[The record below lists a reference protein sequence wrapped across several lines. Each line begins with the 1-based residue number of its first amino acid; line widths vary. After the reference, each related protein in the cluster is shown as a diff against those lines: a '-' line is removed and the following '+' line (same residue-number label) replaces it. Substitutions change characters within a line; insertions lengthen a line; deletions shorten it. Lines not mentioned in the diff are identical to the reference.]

1 MNSELKLLAET
12 TDKLFGEWND
22 LADAW
27 RTLEETG
34 LTRIGISEDLGG
46 SGGDA
51 EQAAAVLRSAA
62 YHSVAAPIAE
72 TLWLAGPLLAAARL
86 PIPDGPLTAATA
98 DLREL
103 HCRPTDDGRG
113 WELDGTVRRVPWA
126 RGATRVVLVIGDRI
140 CSLDPQVCTIRPGA
154 NLAGEPRDDL
164 RFEAVRVDADDVVTL
179 PAPVDLRSRAALAR
193 TVQIGGAAQRALDH
207 SLRYS
212 GERVQFGRPIG
223 AFQAVQQY
231 LAQIAGEVVIA
242 ELSAHSAVRAVASAG
257 DASPAVAAA
266 RVNAC
271 RAAGV
276 VAELAHQIHGAIG
289 TTQEHALRLSTLRL
303 WSWREEYGNETVWAR
318 RLGERAAALDD
329 PWHLVTSMHT
339 V

>member
-62 YHSVAAPIAE
+62 YHGVAAPIAE

-103 HCRPTDDGRG
+103 HCRPSDDGRG

-154 NLAGEPRDDL
+154 NLAGEPRDDG
-164 RFEAVRVDADDVVTL
+164 
-179 PAPVDLRSRAALAR
+179 RAALRPLDRERFRHRHSVRGRSATGQQR
-193 TVQIGGAAQRALDH
+193 CTGQRLLHVQGWC
-207 SLRYS
+207 LRW
-212 GERVQFGRPIG
+212 E
-223 AFQAVQQY
+223 
-231 LAQIAGEVVIA
+231 
-242 ELSAHSAVRAVASAG
+242 
-257 DASPAVAAA
+257 
-266 RVNAC
+266 
-271 RAAGV
+271 
-276 VAELAHQIHGAIG
+276 
-289 TTQEHALRLSTLRL
+289 
-303 WSWREEYGNETVWAR
+303 WWAR
-318 RLGERAAALDD
+318 AGLLRRCQ
-329 PWHLVTSMHT
+329 
-339 V
+339 